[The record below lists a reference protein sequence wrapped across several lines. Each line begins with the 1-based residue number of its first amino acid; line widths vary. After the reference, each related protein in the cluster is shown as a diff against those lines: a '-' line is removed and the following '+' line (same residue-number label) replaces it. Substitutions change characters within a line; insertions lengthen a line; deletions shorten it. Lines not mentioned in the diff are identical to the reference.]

1 MTDKKKITTVLKRY
15 FGFDTFKGNQEEIIL
30 NLLNENDTFVL
41 MPTGGGKSL
50 CYQLPSLLMEGT
62 AIVISPLIALM
73 KNQVDAMRMHSE
85 DDGIAH
91 FLNSSLNKMEINRV
105 KEDILA
111 GKTKLL
117 YVAPESLTK
126 EENIEFLKGV
136 KISFYAIDE
145 AHCISEWGHDFRPEY
160 RRIRPIIN
168 EICRRPVIALTATA
182 TPKVQHDIMKNLD
195 IQNARVFKSSFNRP
209 NLYYEVRPKMAD
221 VDKEIIRYIKS
232 MEGKSGIIYCL
243 SRKEVED
250 LAKTLQVNNIKA
262 KPYHAGMDSA
272 TRSATQDAFLKDE
285 IDVIV
290 ATIAFGMG
298 IDKPDVRV
306 VIHYDC
312 PDSIEAYFQEAG
324 RAGRDGL
331 KAYAVLL
338 YDQSDRR
345 KLDKRIIDNFPDK
358 DYIRDVYEHLAYYY
372 QIGVG
377 SGGGHTFS
385 FEIDKFC
392 HTYHYFPIQ
401 VDASLKILQRA
412 GYLVYETDPDAS
424 ARLMFLLGR
433 NELYRLEQTLPEE
446 EAAITALLRN
456 YGGLFTDYV
465 YIDESLIAQ
474 QSGLTPHQ
482 LYYVLKSLSQRRI
495 VHFIPQRKTPY
506 ITYLQDREDVER
518 VVLAPSVYEERRE
531 QFAMRIHALLAYAEN
546 HEVCRSRQLLD
557 YFGETR
563 SDDCRCCDVC
573 IAQSKQSYS
582 EGELQMPISRIRA
595 LLDDGG
601 RHPITDLLA
610 LNLPKRLLDAALRTM
625 VDEEIVLMEDGE
637 IFLSE

>member
-1 MTDKKKITTVLKRY
+1 MDIYEDILHAYWGYPSFR
-15 FGFDTFKGNQEEIIL
+15 GIQRQIIDSIGAGRDTLG
-30 NLLNENDTFVL
+30 L

-50 CYQLPSLLMEGT
+50 TFQVPAMAMDGVCV
-62 AIVISPLIALM
+62 VITPLIALM
-73 KNQVDAMRMHSE
+73 KDQVMHLRE
-85 DDGIAH
+85 RGISAAAIH
-91 FLNSSLNKMEINRV
+91 AGMSRQEIVVVLENC
-105 KEDILA
+105 IF
-111 GKTKLL
+111 GGCKLL
-117 YVAPESLTK
+117 YVSPERLASDLFQAK
-126 EENIEFLKGV
+126 LKHMRV
-136 KISFYAIDE
+136 SFITVDE
-145 AHCISEWGHDFRPEY
+145 AHCISQWGYDFRPHY
-160 RRIRPIIN
+160 LRIADIRKLKPGV
-168 EICRRPVIALTATA
+168 PVLALTATA
-182 TPKVQHDIMKNLD
+182 TPQVVDDIQQRLGFAEPNVYRMSFERKNLAY
-195 IQNARVFKSSFNRP
+195 I
-209 NLYYEVRPKMAD
+209 VREAPDKNEEMVHILRA
-221 VDKEIIRYIKS
+221 VAGSAIVYVRSRKRTKEIAA
-232 MEGKSGIIYCL
+232 MLCGQGI
-243 SRKEVED
+243 S
-250 LAKTLQVNNIKA
+250 ATHF
-262 KPYHAGMDSA
+262 HAGLDIA
-272 TRSATQDAFLKDE
+272 IKDQHQQAWQQGE
-285 IDVIV
+285 QRVIV
-290 ATIAFGMG
+290 ATNAFGMG

-433 NELYRLEQTLPEE
+433 NELYRLEQTSPEE

-582 EGELQMPISRIRA
+582 EGELQMPISRIRT
-595 LLDDGG
+595 LLDGGG

-625 VDEEIVLMEDGE
+625 VDEEIVWMEDGE